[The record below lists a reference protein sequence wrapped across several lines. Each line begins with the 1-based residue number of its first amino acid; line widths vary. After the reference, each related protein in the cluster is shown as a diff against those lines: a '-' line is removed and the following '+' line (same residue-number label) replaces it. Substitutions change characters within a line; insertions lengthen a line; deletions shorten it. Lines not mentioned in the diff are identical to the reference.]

1 MTAITSST
9 ALGGPAASGAAA
21 AEAGLGLREL
31 KKLRTRQ
38 AIQQV
43 AYRLIE
49 HGGYDNT
56 TIEQIAAAAE
66 VSPSTVFRYFPSKED
81 IVLRSD
87 YASSSAELLRARP
100 ADEPPLL
107 ALREA
112 VTGLMRMFHED
123 FSTEYPWKM
132 ELVREVPAV
141 RAQMHVAQD
150 RMVEVLGATLAER
163 TGRPDDDLELRILVG
178 AIMGGLHQ
186 VLLDWGRHGQEDDL
200 LETVERALTV
210 LERGLTL

>member
-1 MTAITSST
+1 MTRTPSAAT
-9 ALGGPAASGAAA
+9 AAPQASALAD
-21 AEAGLGLREL
+21 AEAGLGLRER

-49 HGGYDNT
+49 TMGYENT

-66 VSPSTVFRYFPSKED
+66 VSPSTVFRYFPTKED

-87 YASSSAELLRARP
+87 YAVATVELLRARP
-100 ADEPPLL
+100 ADEPPLA

-112 VTGLMRMFHED
+112 LTGMMRLFHED
-123 FSTEYPWKM
+123 YSAEYTWKM
-132 ELVREVPAV
+132 ALVREVPAV
-141 RAQMHVAQD
+141 RAQMHAAQD
-150 RMVEVLGATLAER
+150 RAVEQLTVALAER
-163 TGRPDDDLELRILVG
+163 TGRRPDELELRVVVG
-178 AIMGGLHQ
+178 AFMGGLHQ
-186 VLLDWGRHGQEDDL
+186 AVLDWGSHGQQGDL
-200 LETVERALTV
+200 PERVERALTV